1 MIEIYS
7 KNSIDNDK
15 AANVYG
21 VDIYD
26 IAYKRYCQTT

>member
-1 MIEIYS
+1 MIDIYS
-7 KNSIDNDK
+7 KNSIDNYK
-15 AANVYG
+15 TAKVYS